1 MSSVFLAVSARTDLL
16 ELWSF
21 IAEESFDAADH
32 VMDLIEKEY
41 QTLALQPLMGRK
53 RPELSAG
60 IRCWPTS
67 SSYNLYYIPSEDGIT
82 VIRVLHQARDVQSR
96 EFMN

>member
-1 MSSVFLAVSARTDLL
+1 MSSVFLARSARIDLL
-16 ELWSF
+16 EIWSF
-21 IAEESFDAADH
+21 IAEESFDSADH
-32 VMDLIEKEY
+32 VMELNEKES
-41 QTLALQPLMGRK
+41 QTLALQPLMGRE

-67 SSYNLYYIPSEDGIT
+67 SSYNLYSLPSEDGIT

>member
-1 MSSVFLAVSARTDLL
+1 MSSVFLALSARTDLL
-16 ELWSF
+16 EIWSF
-21 IAEESFDAADH
+21 ISEKSFAAADH
-32 VMDLIEKEY
+32 VMDLIEKES
-41 QTLALQPLMGRK
+41 QTLALQPLMGRE

-67 SSYNLYYIPSEDGIT
+67 SSYNLYYLPIEDGIT
-82 VIRVLHQARDVQSR
+82 VIRVLHQARDLQSR